1 MLTSFVSRGSRYSV
15 SSHGLVSE
23 CRSIYNAIGLIGE
36 GGGRRPG
43 QPRLLVVTLGVASAA
58 QTH

>member
-1 MLTSFVSRGSRYSV
+1 MLTGFVSRG

-23 CRSIYNAIGLIGE
+23 CRLIYNAIGLIGQ